1 MATRFELVLYGDDPV
16 GLRAAGEE
24 ALREIRRIGRRFSF
38 YDPSSELS
46 RINHHAFDSEVSVAG
61 DLFELLQIC
70 DSLWRLTGGAFDPTM
85 GPLME
90 VWNFGKDQPRIPSP
104 EKILEVLGQT
114 GWQNVKLDSKTTSV
128 RFLKSGIRIDLGGI
142 AKGWALDEATDLL
155 KEAGVQSGL
164 LHGGTSSVVG
174 IGNPPQEKAWT
185 VGIADPYEL
194 SENPSWFETASL
206 RDSALSVSAVH
217 GKSMTIGSVEYGHV
231 IDPKTGLALSGPIV
245 GVVESMRAAPADA
258 MSTALLAGF
267 SASRDLPLGF
277 TRAERFQK
285 MESGW
290 KLTSSA

>member
-1 MATRFELVLYGDDPV
+1 MATRFELVLYGEDPV

-24 ALREIRRIGRRFSF
+24 ALREIRRIGRRFNF

-46 RINHHAFDSEVSVAG
+46 RINRHAFDSDISVAG

-70 DSLWRLTGGAFDPTM
+70 DSLWKLTGGAFDPTM

-90 VWNFGKDQPRIPSP
+90 IWNFDQDHKHIPSP
-104 EKILEVLGQT
+104 EKILAVLGQT
-114 GWQNVKLDSKTTSV
+114 GWQNVTLDPQKTSI

-155 KEAGVQSGL
+155 KQAGVQSGL
-164 LHGGTSSVVG
+164 LHGGTSSVIG
-174 IGNPPQEKAWT
+174 IGNPPNEESWT
-185 VGIADPYEL
+185 IGIADPYDAP
-194 SENPSWFETASL
+194 ENPNWFNTASL
-206 RDSALSVSAVH
+206 KDSALSVSAVH
-217 GKSMTIGSVEYGHV
+217 GKSTSIGSVEYGHV

-267 SASRDLPLGF
+267 NASRDLPVEF
-277 TRAERFQK
+277 IRAERFQK

-290 KLTSSA
+290 KLTNTG